1 MLLNAGIVRQAGAW
15 WYYEDANGQPLTVG
29 GTICKFNSKNA
40 FLDALRNNKVL
51 YNELLTKLGSLSTAQ
66 DADEMA
72 EIEAENAEINAQME
86 EIAKAE
92 MSEDINDILDANEP

>member
-1 MLLNAGIVRQAGAW
+1 
-15 WYYEDANGQPLTVG
+15 
-29 GTICKFNSKNA
+29 
-40 FLDALRNNKVL
+40 
-51 YNELLTKLGSLSTAQ
+51 
-66 DADEMA
+66 MA